1 MKRNTLQHDLAI
13 LSVTFLLF
21 VFSCVPFH
29 LSASGATYYS
39 IPTSEYDCYPY
50 VIRDRSSSNNPNALT
65 AYVIKF
71 DSYQSE
77 IRMARIY
84 DTSSKYIY
92 YYFVSENPFHSY
104 RTSISADNGIYSCT
118 VGNTSGSNGTLRNGY
133 YVIEVNPYAYTIS
146 QANTVNWIS
155 DAPLIENNTH
165 SWDLGI
171 YYTFGEGASGG
182 GPDYGDLVDLR
193 FYTNFVNSQQNEYN
207 SNLMRLNKDTI
218 EWDRFEDSNGNPLNV
233 PELFVEIQA
242 YMFEYNALTK
252 SDLLENTILDGV
264 YVGTPYTLYKGSA
277 HVGKKEFTW
286 GEVVQG
292 FTDQTHMYQFFDRMF
307 PNYYENQW
315 MKIGW
320 VYRIRL
326 ITQDESYVGDWQ
338 IIYNTTSAPPSDS
351 ETIYNYYYYYG
362 GQGIDPG
369 VVNSIQNIQYINQDS
384 NNVTSNY
391 YVNGVEIPTSGS
403 NWLETLLKFISDT
416 IGKILDFL
424 GSLFD
429 GFIDLLLGLFDGFD
443 PVGSFFNWWE
453 SLKDQFNGID
463 LTLPE
468 YNLPDE
474 DISELYNLPKATLDI
489 FIDNGLGFVIFIPL
503 IFFILRLFL

>member
-1 MKRNTLQHDLAI
+1 MKRDTLQHNLAI
-13 LSVTFLLF
+13 LSITFLLF

-39 IPTSEYDCYPY
+39 IPTSEFDCYPY
-50 VIRDRSSSNNPNALT
+50 VIRDRSSTNNPNALT
-65 AYVIKF
+65 AYVIRF

-77 IRMARIY
+77 IRLARIY

-118 VGNTSGSNGTLRNGY
+118 VGNTNSSNGTLRNGY
-133 YVIEVNPYAYTIS
+133 YVIEINPYTYTIS

-182 GPDYGDLVDLR
+182 GPDYGDLVDVR
-193 FYTNFVNSQQNEYN
+193 FTTNFTNSQQFDYTQ
-207 SNLMRLNKDTI
+207 MRYNKDTI
-218 EWDRFEDSNGNPLNV
+218 YWNRFEDSNGNALND
-233 PELFVEIQA
+233 PNLRVEIQA
-242 YMFEYNALTK
+242 YMTEYEGLSK
-252 SDLLENTILDGV
+252 IDLLDNTILDMV
-264 YVGTPYTLYKGSA
+264 NVGQPVTLYKGSA
-277 HVGKKEFTW
+277 HIGEKSFTW
-286 GEVVQG
+286 QQVAEA
-292 FTDQTHMYQFFDRMF
+292 FTGQSQMLTFFQKLVPHVYD
-307 PNYYENQW
+307 NSWITN
-315 MKIGW
+315 GW
-320 VYRIRL
+320 IYRIRL
-326 ITQDESYVGDWQ
+326 TTVDESYSSEWQ
-338 IIYNTTSAPPSDS
+338 IVYNVTSSPPSDA

-391 YVNGVEIPTSGS
+391 YVNGVEIPTGRS

-453 SLKDQFNGID
+453 TLKNQFNGID

-474 DISELYNLPKATLDI
+474 DITSLSNLPKKTLDI
-489 FIDNGLGFVIFIPL
+489 FINNGLGFIIFVPL
-503 IFFILRLFL
+503 IILILRLFL